1 MPGCFDIERSPRRD
15 RRESGEYDCAL
26 RHPVVIE
33 PGLRRRSP
41 ENGNIRG
48 GSRRLSAQW
57 PRIWRIQ
64 ESGDRPP
71 NRKSPPIVGLSASCG
86 GCLSGFR
93 TAWLGREDSNLR
105 MVESK
110 STALPLGDAPMTCL
124 ESGGTI
130 AARIPS
136 GNARSIEGVEP
147 FQQAGTA
154 NSPRICTG
162 ILPSL
167 YEGFLADGAAL
178 PGFEIAPPPGSPA
191 AHPTHR
197 GVAAPRG
204 VERAAVS
211 WEDGSLPSLSERDHG
226 HDLSRADQ

>member
-1 MPGCFDIERSPRRD
+1 MQWRSNRVSS
-15 RRESGEYDCAL
+15 ESLLKTGIFA
-26 RHPVVIE
+26 VVAGDFSRN
-33 PGLRRRSP
+33 GLRVLQFGSSETGAELQKPANSGLFSP
-41 ENGNIRG
+41 LRG
-48 GSRRLSAQW
+48 T
-57 PRIWRIQ
+57 I
-64 ESGDRPP
+64 
-71 NRKSPPIVGLSASCG
+71 
-86 GCLSGFR
+86 SGFR